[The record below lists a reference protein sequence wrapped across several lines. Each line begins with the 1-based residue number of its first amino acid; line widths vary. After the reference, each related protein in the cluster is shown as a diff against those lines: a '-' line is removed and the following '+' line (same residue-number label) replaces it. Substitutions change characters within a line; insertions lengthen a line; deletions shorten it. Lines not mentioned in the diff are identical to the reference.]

1 MDSIDRLYL
10 NITLIAV
17 IGVLLRIITLY
28 YPSYDSRD
36 FYCKLL
42 PYTITALFFFAA
54 LLNPQGSLCRKGDMI
69 IGCICFVISIII
81 SVIYNVLSS
90 INWMN

>member
-10 NITLIAV
+10 NITLIVV

-42 PYTITALFFFAA
+42 PYTITALF
-54 LLNPQGSLCRKGDMI
+54 SLRL
-69 IGCICFVISIII
+69 F
-81 SVIYNVLSS
+81 
-90 INWMN
+90 